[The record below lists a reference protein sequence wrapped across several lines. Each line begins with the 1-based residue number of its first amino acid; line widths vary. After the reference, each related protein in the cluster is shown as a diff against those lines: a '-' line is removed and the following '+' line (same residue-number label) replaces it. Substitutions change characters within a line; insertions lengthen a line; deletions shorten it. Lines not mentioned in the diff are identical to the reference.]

1 MVDIDPVTF
10 EVIWHRLL
18 DTTEEMGIK
27 YGRTSGSPMM
37 HGGNDASTVL
47 TTATGELVAVGPYFT
62 TQGHMLPPLIR
73 AAMQRCADNP
83 GIRPGDMFI
92 CNDPYL
98 GATHQP
104 DVATMAPIFHDGR
117 LVAWSG
123 ASGHW
128 LDIGGSEPG
137 SVSTTATTVFD
148 EGLRLPPMR
157 IVEEGVVRTDLV
169 QLIMNQVRDPLTELD
184 LKGQIVANWTAA
196 ERIQGLFHEYGAEVV
211 LEVMGQGIGYV
222 ENGLRSRLRELP
234 DGVWREVQYIDHD
247 GQELNLRKIVATVTK
262 RVDQLSIDFTGTDP
276 QTPGFANCTFGGL
289 RAGTLAAV
297 SIVLGYDLIWNDGVT
312 RCVEIVAPD
321 ETCVTATYPYPVS
334 GSTISTVILTLNT
347 VFPALSKML
356 LASESYKQEAMAN
369 WCGTSV
375 SHIVSGRNDRGTMV
389 VYPENSHFAAGGGA
403 RSDRDGVNTGGI
415 IINTTASI
423 TSIESI
429 ETDYP
434 VLNLFRRQLVDS
446 GGAGRYRGGLSAEV
460 AFTPYHAGSALE
472 SSFAGF
478 GGAIPNAL
486 GIAGG
491 LPGAAVRYI
500 RYQDTTIPEA
510 LEQGQ
515 PLPAERTQ
523 LDGQEMLTPPFS
535 PHKPV
540 TTAMVEYHSWQA
552 GGGFGDPLE
561 RDPDAVADDVAEER
575 VSVAHAEAVYGVVL
589 TPEGT
594 PDVAATDA
602 ARAHVRQAR
611 LERSQPAA
619 ETIDDADWD
628 TLGSWVMDLP
638 GEGPLTFGDAVAFDF
653 DADTATC
660 LACGHHLGHAR
671 HRFQR
676 GCLAEI
682 VGLEHAGPIRGQDY
696 SAPGPQL
703 VLYYCPG
710 CGRQLDVEVTVADG
724 PRPGFRLAPPATRT
738 SDVVDAT
745 AGHGDEKIGGQA

>member
-73 AAMQRCADNP
+73 AVMERCADNP

-104 DVATMAPIFHDGR
+104 DVATMAPVFHEGR

-196 ERIQGLFHEYGAEVV
+196 ERVQGLFDEYGAEVV
-211 LEVMGQGIGYV
+211 LEVMRQGIGYV
-222 ENGLRSRLRELP
+222 EDGLRTRLRELP

-262 RVDQLSIDFTGTDP
+262 RADRLSIDFTGTDP

-297 SIVLGYDLIWNDGVT
+297 SIVLGYDLIWNDGIT
-312 RCVEIVAPD
+312 RCVDIVAPD

-356 LASESYKQEAMAN
+356 AASSNYKQEAMAN

-403 RSDRDGVNTGGI
+403 RSYSDGVSTGGI

-429 ETDYP
+429 ESDYP
-434 VLNLFRRQLVDS
+434 VLNLFRRQLIDS

-460 AFTPYHAGSALE
+460 AFTPHHAGSALE

-486 GIAGG
+486 GMAGG

-510 LEQGQ
+510 LGQGQ
-515 PLPAERTQ
+515 PLPAALPE
-523 LDGQEMLTPPFS
+523 LDGEEMLTLPFS

-561 RDPDAVADDVAEER
+561 RDPEAVADDVAEER
-575 VSVAHAEAVYGVVL
+575 MSVAHAAAVYGVVL
-589 TPEGT
+589 AADGT
-594 PDVAATDA
+594 SHAASTDRE
-602 ARAHVRQAR
+602 RAGIRRRR
-611 LERSQPAA
+611 LEHARSAGEA
-619 ETIDDADWD
+619 VDDADWD
-628 TLGSWVMDLP
+628 QLGAWVMDVP
-638 GEGPLTFGDAVAFDF
+638 GAGSTTFGDVVAFDF
-653 DADTATC
+653 GADTATC
-660 LACGHHLGHAR
+660 LACGHHLGPAR
-671 HRFQR
+671 QRFQR
-676 GCLAEI
+676 GCVAE
-682 VGLEHAGPIRGQDY
+682 VTGLEHAGPIRGQDY
-696 SAPGPQL
+696 AAPGAQL
-703 VLYYCPG
+703 ILYYCPG
-710 CGRQLDVEVTVADG
+710 CARQLDVEVTVAGG
-724 PRPGFRLAPPATRT
+724 PRPGFRLAPHAARQ
-738 SDVVDAT
+738 SDEVGAT
-745 AGHGDEKIGGQA
+745 ARRANEEIGEQE